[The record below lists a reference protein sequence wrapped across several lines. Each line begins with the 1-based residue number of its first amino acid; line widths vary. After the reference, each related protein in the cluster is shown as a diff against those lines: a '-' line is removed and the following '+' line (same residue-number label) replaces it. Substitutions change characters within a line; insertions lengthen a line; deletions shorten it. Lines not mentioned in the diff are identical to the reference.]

1 MGNAGQGRGEF
12 QTWIRSWFG
21 LQDSQKKRINLRW
34 PSWRYAGVSGGN
46 PEQEVIVIAS
56 RVTVL
61 QLHILSCVR
70 QPDTVVLVATVRP
83 GVQLYPVT
91 SAKDLRHETG
101 ATQQLPVTRPH
112 ERDRMCNRITAHA
125 RSSDYNLVR
134 ALPRHPRCDE
144 RMNIKQP
151 EKRSLS
157 RQRTEHGIIT

>member
-1 MGNAGQGRGEF
+1 M
-12 QTWIRSWFG
+12 
-21 LQDSQKKRINLRW
+21 
-34 PSWRYAGVSGGN
+34 
-46 PEQEVIVIAS
+46 
-56 RVTVL
+56 TVL

-70 QPDTVVLVATVRP
+70 QPDTVVLVATVRQ

-144 RMNIKQP
+144 HKTTGKTLTVQAKNGTRHNHMMLNT
-151 EKRSLS
+151 ETER
-157 RQRTEHGIIT
+157 RTTEGEQTAANRT